1 MDSYFFHRKR
11 ELEGGLCVFCKICEQ
26 LNLSRPECDQCL
38 WEVKSSGCS
47 KLLTTFIKFFLS
59 CLVLIVILFEYTSV
73 TVYKTMLYIIV
84 YIL

>member
-1 MDSYFFHRKR
+1 M
-11 ELEGGLCVFCKICEQ
+11 FCKICEQ
-26 LNLSRPECDQCL
+26 LNLSRPECDQCV

-59 CLVLIVILFEYTSV
+59 CLVLIVILFEFTSV
-73 TVYKTMLYIIV
+73 TVCIKLCCTLV